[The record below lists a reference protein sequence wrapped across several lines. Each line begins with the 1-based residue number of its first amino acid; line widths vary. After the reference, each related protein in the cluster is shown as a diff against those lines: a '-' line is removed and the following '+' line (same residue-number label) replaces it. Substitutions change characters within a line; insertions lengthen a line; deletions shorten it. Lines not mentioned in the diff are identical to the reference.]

1 MNADESRGYSKGY
14 AAGRR
19 RQRQEHLAE
28 ALRKEQQS
36 FLDRVFIACIAE
48 AMHIQGWKIGDK
60 PVTTIPDR
68 ITVARD
74 FALDALRRRP
84 RV

>member
-19 RQRQEHLAE
+19 RQHQEHLAE
-28 ALRKEQQS
+28 TLRKEQQA
-36 FLDRVFIACIAE
+36 FLDKVFIACVAE
-48 AMHIQGWKIGDK
+48 AMSVQGWKIGDK
-60 PVTTIPDR
+60 PVSAIPDR